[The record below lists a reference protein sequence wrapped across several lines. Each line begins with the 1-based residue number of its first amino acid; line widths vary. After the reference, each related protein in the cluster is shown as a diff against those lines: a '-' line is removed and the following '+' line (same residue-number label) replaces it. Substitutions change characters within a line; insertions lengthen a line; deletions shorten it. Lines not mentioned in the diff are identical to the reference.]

1 MHAPVLVAFAIA
13 LAVAVAS
20 PGPGIFAVVSCSL
33 GRGVREALAMVC
45 GITLGDLLYFT
56 GAVAG
61 LAALA
66 RSSSGVF
73 LGVKIVGALYL
84 GWLGVR
90 LWLQRPTALS
100 PGIASA
106 GAPRGFGRG
115 LLAGLA
121 VTLGNPKAI
130 AFYAGLLPIVV
141 TLDELSTAEVVVMGL
156 IVVAVVGG
164 IMSAYALAAAWG
176 RRFLGDAGRV
186 RGMNRVAGAVMVA
199 AAAMIVLK

>member
-1 MHAPVLVAFAIA
+1 MHASVLVAFAFA

-20 PGPGIFAVVSCSL
+20 PGPGIFAVVSCAL

-56 GAVAG
+56 CAVLG

-66 RSSSGVF
+66 RSSGGVF
-73 LGVKIVGALYL
+73 FAVKIAGALYL
-84 GWLGVR
+84 ATLGVR
-90 LWLQRPTALS
+90 LWLQRPTAF
-100 PGIASA
+100 GGGVERA
-106 GAPRGFGRG
+106 GVPRGFGRG
-115 LLAGLA
+115 VLAGLA

-141 TLDELSTAEVVVMGL
+141 TLEELTTTEMVVMGA

-164 IMSAYALAAAWG
+164 IMSGYALAAAWG
-176 RRFLGDAGRV
+176 RRFLGEVGRV
-186 RGMNRVAGAVMVA
+186 RWMNRIAGTVMVA
-199 AAAMIVLK
+199 AAGLIILQ

>member
-1 MHAPVLVAFAIA
+1 MHASVLVAFAVA

-20 PGPGIFAVVSCSL
+20 PGPGIFAVVSCAL

-45 GITLGDLLYFT
+45 GITLGDLGYFT
-56 GAVAG
+56 CAVLG

-73 LGVKIVGALYL
+73 FAAKIVGAAYL
-84 GWLGVR
+84 ATLGVR
-90 LWLQRPTALS
+90 LWLQTPTAFS
-100 PGIASA
+100 GGVDAAS
-106 GAPRGFGRG
+106 APRGFGRG
-115 LLAGLA
+115 LLAGLT

-141 TLDELSTAEVVVMGL
+141 TLDELSAAEVIVMGG
-156 IVVAVVGG
+156 IVVVVVGG

-176 RRFLGDAGRV
+176 RRFLGEAGRV
-186 RGMNRVAGAVMVA
+186 RWMNRIAGTVMVA
-199 AAAMIVLK
+199 AAGLILLK